1 MGDWISDLLIF
12 CAGVAGGILIGLVR
26 PYFSMP
32 KQQRTALVAA
42 RTRILDDIRHKHE
55 EEIIDQALR
64 TTQDIRGELDRSLK
78 HLTQTLGTVLTP
90 IDTPRNGQEAVDLT
104 HPIKSGES
112 S

>member
-12 CAGVAGGILIGLVR
+12 SAGVAGGILISLIR
-26 PYFSMP
+26 PYFAMP

-42 RTRILDDIRHKHE
+42 RTRILNDMKQRHE
-55 EEIIDQALR
+55 EEILDQALR

-78 HLTQTLGTVLTP
+78 HLTKTLDTVLTP
-90 IDTPRNGQEAVDLT
+90 INVPPNGRKLVHLT
-104 HPIKSGES
+104 DPLKSDKS